1 MLKPTELVKVAF
13 PQCSVECG
21 LIRHT
26 GCCECDSVCPHKFRP
41 SKVAM
46 WEQLSQRDLD
56 QYMSERPEIK

>member
-46 WEQLSQRDLD
+46 WEQLS
-56 QYMSERPEIK
+56 